1 MLNRNASVTLVT
13 LALATAIH
21 LDWHVARPTV
31 HHLSLGLP
39 AHWLLAIPVFGLVA
53 WYVVRVWP
61 SKVPPASIAILASAI
76 ILGGVVEPAWEYFLG
91 GASYEWAFG
100 RARTVILAAFVGT
113 GLVAYVAVV
122 AFLRRSTQAAGL
134 NTGS

>member
-1 MLNRNASVTLVT
+1 MLNRNALAALVSI
-13 LALATAIH
+13 ALATAVH

-61 SKVPPASIAILASAI
+61 LSVLPASIAILGVAI
-76 ILGGVVEPAWEYFLG
+76 VIGGVLEPAWEYFLG
-91 GASYEWAFG
+91 EASFEWAFG
-100 RARTVILAAFVGT
+100 RTRNVILASFVGT
-113 GLVAYVAVV
+113 GLLAYVAV
-122 AFLRRSTQAAGL
+122 AAIL
-134 NTGS
+134 SRPSSSATTK

>member
-1 MLNRNASVTLVT
+1 MLNRNALAALVSI
-13 LALATAIH
+13 ALATAIH

-61 SKVPPASIAILASAI
+61 LSVLPASIAILGVAI
-76 ILGGVVEPAWEYFLG
+76 VIGGVLEPAWEYFLG
-91 GASYEWAFG
+91 GASFEWAFG
-100 RARTVILAAFVGT
+100 RTRNVILASFVGT
-113 GLVAYVAVV
+113 GLLAYVAV
-122 AFLRRSTQAAGL
+122 AAIL
-134 NTGS
+134 SRPSSSATTK